1 VFCLRSISTVRAHA
15 RDLRLHSRL
24 RASPPCPLV
33 LPSACSA
40 FGQSPPFVPTPAIY
54 VSTPDFVHHP
64 RAPSVCRPLVLL
76 LSSHQPSLIAP
87 RSLAPTSPPL
97 SSRNATAPP
106 LPPSHDVLPLAMAPS
121 AIAAQICL
129 THEGE
134 DQIRSTMATRDKLR
148 AMDLYEILL
157 LTTRPARRA
166 STSSIYRYGSGGTSL
181 CSATRSSEGGRAR
194 GTPDRRGK
202 HLPLLCPTLLPMPS
216 APPSS
221 DLPQQRTPLLTMPR
235 LASPTVKAASMSVAP
250 FHSHA
255 RRELRRPRPSPPEP
269 RSAPLPRP
277 TPSAQ
282 LTPPRV
288 IDPAPLAPHQS
299 RQNPI
304 AAAVNLAATSTCSK
318 CRRRPTSSSRCDP
331 PSLPRLL

>member
-1 VFCLRSISTVRAHA
+1 
-15 RDLRLHSRL
+15 
-24 RASPPCPLV
+24 
-33 LPSACSA
+33 
-40 FGQSPPFVPTPAIY
+40 VPTPAIY
-54 VSTPDFVHHP
+54 VSTPDFVRHP
-64 RAPSVCRPLVLL
+64 RAPWFCHLRVLPSVNLHRSCPRPRSTSPLPTSCITPVPPRCVVHLFSFSVLTNR
-76 LSSHQPSLIAP
+76 PSLPPARLPQPRRHSPRAMRPRHRSPRRTMCSPWQWPRP
-87 RSLAPTSPPL
+87 RSLPKSASRTREKTRSGARWRRVTSCVPWICTRSS
-97 SSRNATAPP
+97 SSR
-106 LPPSHDVLPLAMAPS
+106 HGRLA
-121 AIAAQICL
+121 
-129 THEGE
+129 G
-134 DQIRSTMATRDKLR
+134 RR
-148 AMDLYEILL
+148 
-157 LTTRPARRA
+157 RPQ
-166 STSSIYRYGSGGTSL
+166 IYRYGSGGTSL